1 MNILQKLPWPLILIF
16 SFIIITYNILS
27 YIGIFG
33 EKPAFIS
40 ISGIFLFYTLMI
52 IKVYSNTIK
61 DTFSPF
67 SLTNLL
73 KPKIWTI
80 FWYIVNTAFY
90 ITLNHLF
97 DITGSNLT
105 NIFHILFIIISLLF
119 TCLFIFQ
126 TTSGLDLNNN
136 YNVLLPFVGKFS
148 YSKYLIILSIIGIIS
163 LINNIIIVM
172 QITEEKLQRSLN

>member
-1 MNILQKLPWPLILIF
+1 MNILQKVPWPLILIF

-33 EKPAFIS
+33 EKPTFIS
-40 ISGIFLFYTLMI
+40 ISGLFLLYTLMI

-67 SLTNLL
+67 SINKLL

-80 FWYIVNTAFY
+80 LWYIFNITFY

-97 DITGSNLT
+97 DITGSTLT
-105 NIFHILFIIISLLF
+105 NIFHGLFIVISLLLTILFIL
-119 TCLFIFQ
+119 Q
-126 TTSGLDLNNN
+126 TTSGLNLNKS
-136 YNVLLPFVGKFS
+136 YNFNIPYFGNMSF
-148 YSKYLIILSIIGIIS
+148 SKYFIILSMIFLIFT
-163 LINNIIIVM
+163 INNTIILM
-172 QITEEKLQRSLN
+172 QITEEKLQRKLN